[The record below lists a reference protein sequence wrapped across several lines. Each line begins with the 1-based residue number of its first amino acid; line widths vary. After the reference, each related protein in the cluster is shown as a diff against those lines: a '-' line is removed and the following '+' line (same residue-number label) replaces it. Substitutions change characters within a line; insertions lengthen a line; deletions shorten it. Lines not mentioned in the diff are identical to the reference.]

1 MTVTW
6 AWVVTTAR
14 LRMTPVGHWDLPDLV
29 RLKGDPRSFALML
42 GGVKGPV
49 EVASELAHDIQDWGR
64 HGYGMWTVRASRG
77 KFLGVVALMHRPDGR
92 GVALRFAFLP
102 DVRGVGLASEAAG
115 AALNYGHGTIGL
127 ERIVAVARE
136 DNLASRAVLGGVGM
150 SHSGEFSR
158 DGNLMYIYQS
168 VLLKNAR

>member
-14 LRMTPVGHWDLPDLV
+14 LRMVPVGHWDLPDMV

-49 EVASELAHDIQDWGR
+49 EVAAELARDIQDWGR
-64 HGYGMWTVRASRG
+64 YGYGLWTVRASRG
-77 KFLGVVALMHRPDGR
+77 KFLGIVALAHRPDGR

-115 AALNYGHGTIGL
+115 AALNYGHTVAGL
-127 ERIVAVARE
+127 ALVVAVARE
-136 DNLASRAVLGGVGM
+136 DNFASRAVLGSIGM
-150 SHSGEFSR
+150 SHSGDFYR

-168 VLLKNAR
+168 VSGKNAM

>member
-6 AWVVTTAR
+6 AWVLTTAR

-49 EVASELAHDIQDWGR
+49 DAASELARDIKDWGR
-64 HGYGMWTVRASRG
+64 HGYGMWVVRAARG
-77 KFLGVVALMHRPDGR
+77 KFLGIVALMHRQDGR

-102 DVRGVGLASEAAG
+102 EVRGLGLASEAAG
-115 AALNYGHGTIGL
+115 AALNYGHAAVGL

-136 DNLASRAVLGGVGM
+136 DNFASRAVLGSIGM
-150 SHSGEFSR
+150 SHSGEFCR
-158 DGNLMYIYQS
+158 DGNLMYVYQS
-168 VLLKNAR
+168 IIDRNIR